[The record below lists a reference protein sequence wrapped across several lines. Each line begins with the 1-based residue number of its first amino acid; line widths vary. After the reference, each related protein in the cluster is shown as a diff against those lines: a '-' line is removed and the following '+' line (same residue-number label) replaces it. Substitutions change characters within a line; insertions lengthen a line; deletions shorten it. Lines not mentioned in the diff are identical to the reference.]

1 MSKRKHAD
9 AQETGIE
16 GGSRKKKRKTEKR
29 NIEIDNVEQQQ
40 LRQTILVDAVKNNGG
55 EDHGKQD
62 DGSLVKKKQVVK
74 KVKKKLSGPGPAIT
88 QGDSSGDLTTTRTA
102 NSSVGSQMQQS
113 PGWVL
118 SEPIGGRL
126 LDIDPVFSFDEQ
138 SVHQLH
144 WSNISL
150 ICG

>member
-9 AQETGIE
+9 AQEAGTD
-16 GGSRKKKRKTEKR
+16 GGSRRKKRKTEKKK
-29 NIEIDNVEQQQ
+29 IEIDNIEQQQ
-40 LRQTILVDAVKNNGG
+40 PRQTPIEVKKNGG
-55 EDHGKQD
+55 EDHGKPD
-62 DGSLVKKKQVVK
+62 DDSLVKKKQVIK
-74 KVKKKLSGPGPAIT
+74 KVKKSLSGPGSAIA
-88 QGDSSGDLTTTRTA
+88 QENSSGDLTTA
-102 NSSVGSQMQQS
+102 YPPNGSVGSQMQSS
-113 PGWVL
+113 PGWIL

-150 ICG
+150 IYE